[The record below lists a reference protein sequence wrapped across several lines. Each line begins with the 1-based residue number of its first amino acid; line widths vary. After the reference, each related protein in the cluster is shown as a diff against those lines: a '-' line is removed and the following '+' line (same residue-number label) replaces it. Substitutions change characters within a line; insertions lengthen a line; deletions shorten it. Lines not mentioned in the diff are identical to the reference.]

1 MLAAAR
7 QQGQHGA
14 IHANGLQAGMTREQL
29 KQFKHGIVHEAAK
42 HPQNSQNMVKECIAQ
57 S

>member
-7 QQGQHGA
+7 QQGQQGA

-29 KQFKHGIVHEAAK
+29 KQFKHGIVHEAAQ
-42 HPQNSQNMVKECIAQ
+42 HPQTSQNMIKECVTQ